1 MTDEVTRLQA
11 RIAQLDNLLAQ
22 LDHCHRIMERLFN
35 DATTDHDR
43 KPCAATATKEAAALE
58 GTKNLDT
65 TS

>member
-11 RIAQLDNLLAQ
+11 RIAQLDTLLAQ
-22 LDHCHRIMERLFN
+22 LDHCHRMMERLFN
-35 DATTDHDR
+35 VATTDYDR
-43 KPCAATATKEAAALE
+43 KPCSHRDKEAAALE